1 MWVGR
6 ARRRWS
12 EEVKR
17 EGKNGKVSGRRIFP
31 EGHAHGPGRRARR
44 SDEPLGPHRTRAHL
58 QLRDNGCE
66 KLGRMT
72 GPLEGEVR
80 GGIDAGALFGQR
92 VEDVCPR
99 AAALHAPRRF
109 GVRRSRGQ
117 SEEKVSS
124 RRNSGSWACG
134 GDAPPHRRAK
144 VGSSYMYKSRR
155 GSSHASS
162 ARSRPSPRRSPGQ
175 RGAQE
180 AQRGAALSPFLST
193 KHTTRGRCARCCSC
207 WSPSWPRRRCV
218 PASTP
223 LSLAYLARDGL
234 GAREASHSRRR
245 PATATT
251 G

>member
-117 SEEKVSS
+117 SAKKVSS

-134 GDAPPHRRAK
+134 GDAPHTQ
-144 VGSSYMYKSRR
+144 VQKSGAVTCRR

>member
-1 MWVGR
+1 VACVWVGR

-117 SEEKVSS
+117 SEKKVSS
-124 RRNSGSWACG
+124 RRNSGSCWACG
-134 GDAPPHRRAK
+134 GDAPHTPR
-144 VGSSYMYKSRR
+144 SKSREQLQRELARASVRGLGLLPVAASDSESTR
-155 GSSHASS
+155 GSEG
-162 ARSRPSPRRSPGQ
+162 RRSQSFSQHQAHNTGTM
-175 RGAQE
+175 RSLLLLLVA
-180 AQRGAALSPFLST
+180 F
-193 KHTTRGRCARCCSC
+193 
-207 WSPSWPRRRCV
+207 V
-218 PASTP
+218 ASTQVC
-223 LSLAYLARDGL
+223 A
-234 GAREASHSRRR
+234 
-245 PATATT
+245 
-251 G
+251 